1 MYSKGANSPYSAY
14 GVSLTQKTPVG
25 SFSALYTPTAGT
37 NVGGL
42 NDIHNSSTAVGAE
55 PTQTRGTPESGYE
68 LGFRGDL
75 GVKGLTAMAFY
86 NKQDRMDSVTTK
98 NDMKGQRYAATY
110 VTGPFSI
117 AADYA
122 KVDGVPTGQS
132 ATLAL
137 AGEDIKSKSIGLGY
151 AITPNLSASITRGT
165 SEISNPNTVTG
176 RTVAKEEK
184 DYYVVNGSKIW
195 ITNSPIADVFVI
207 WCKDESNK
215 IIGLVTERNDS
226 IKTPEI
232 KDKMAL
238 LASPTGYIYL
248 DNVKIPKSNRLN
260 VHGLKG
266 PFHCLNKARYGISWG
281 VVGAMENIIDT
292 AINYT
297 NERKQFDKSLNQ
309 FQLIQNDLINSIQIY
324 NNSLNNS
331 FGSLNAI
338 KSFDELE
345 RNVALISFLK
355 KVNCENALNV
365 SRVCRDMLGGNGVS
379 NSYNIIRHLINLEA
393 VNTYE
398 GTKNIHNLILGRDL
412 LGKNAFI

>member
-1 MYSKGANSPYSAY
+1 MSIKKSFNLFKHFDNLDSSTKYLCDTIFDITSKHYNSPDTLVKFNESRYRGLYKDWGNIGIFNHKENGIDPLIYGLINYNIEKIDSSLRSGYS
-14 GVSLTQKTPVG
+14 VQSSLVINPIEKFG
-25 SFSALYTPTAGT
+25 SDDIKKKFLDKLYSGEHI
-37 NVGGL
+37 GCFGL
-42 NDIHNSSTAVGAE
+42 TE
-55 PTQTRGTPESGYE
+55 PESGSDP
-68 LGFRGDL
+68 GS
-75 GVKGLTAMAFY
+75 M
-86 NKQDRMDSVTTK
+86 
-98 NDMKGQRYAATY
+98 
-110 VTGPFSI
+110 
-117 AADYA
+117 
-122 KVDGVPTGQS
+122 
-132 ATLAL
+132 
-137 AGEDIKSKSIGLGY
+137 
-151 AITPNLSASITRGT
+151 
-165 SEISNPNTVTG
+165 

-248 DNVKIPKSNRLN
+248 DNVKIHKSNRLN

-297 NERKQFDKSLNQ
+297 DERKQFDKSLNQ

-338 KSFDELE
+338 KSFDDLE

>member
-1 MYSKGANSPYSAY
+1 MSIKKSFNIFKHFDNLDSTTKYLCDTIFDITSKHYNSPETLVNFNEAKYRGLYKDWGNIGIFNHKENGIDPLMYGLVNYHIEKIDSSLRSGYS
-14 GVSLTQKTPVG
+14 VQSSLVINPIEKFGSDAIKTK
-25 SFSALYTPTAGT
+25 FLDKLYSGQHI
-37 NVGGL
+37 GCFGL
-42 NDIHNSSTAVGAE
+42 TE
-55 PTQTRGTPESGYE
+55 PESGSDP
-68 LGFRGDL
+68 GS
-75 GVKGLTAMAFY
+75 M
-86 NKQDRMDSVTTK
+86 
-98 NDMKGQRYAATY
+98 
-110 VTGPFSI
+110 
-117 AADYA
+117 
-122 KVDGVPTGQS
+122 
-132 ATLAL
+132 
-137 AGEDIKSKSIGLGY
+137 
-151 AITPNLSASITRGT
+151 
-165 SEISNPNTVTG
+165 

-215 IIGLVTERNDS
+215 MIGLVSERNDAIS
-226 IKTPEI
+226 TPEI
-232 KDKMAL
+232 KDKMSL
-238 LASPTGYIYL
+238 LASPTGYIHL
-248 DNVKIPKSNRLN
+248 DNVKIPKSNKLN

-292 AINYT
+292 AIQYT

-309 FQLIQNDLINSIQIY
+309 FQLIQNDLINSIQLY

-331 FGSLNAI
+331 FSSLNAI
-338 KSFDELE
+338 KSFDDLE
-345 RNVALISFLK
+345 KNVAIISYLK

-412 LGKNAFI
+412 LGKNAFT